1 VTGRAV
7 PVRRSAENG
16 GPAGSDTR
24 TGPWLAA
31 SRRAS
36 GDPAEG
42 SRSGLPSRVDR
53 TGTGPAAAWPP
64 GALATLTVAVAARA
78 SAVRASSGSEG
89 PGSTSKSMP
98 LIKLG
103 KPYLSQRLDI
113 RREPGHSG
121 RSRARAGVLRVGA
134 RVLSGRAAGEGDRA
148 DAADVQ
154 LGGIRHRA
162 GAPVGKPRGKQRR
175 ERRLVVRFKLVGEPR
190 RQPGEPGARVLGGAR
205 VRRRVEVDRELPFVD
220 DVPAGLGQP
229 RRPVRAER
237 RQLLGV
243 RAAERRKH
251 AILETGPA
259 EAKVRPQKAQRLREL
274 RDRDQ
279 AARAGRG

>member
-64 GALATLTVAVAARA
+64 GALATLTLAVAARA

-89 PGSTSKSMP
+89 PGSTSKSMC

-113 RREPGHSG
+113 RREPGHSD
-121 RSRARAGVLRVGA
+121 RSRARVAQRRRRESDRRPAPPGRHFLAGRAGWIINYRWRPPIQGSLKEDEHDRCGDHGGERLRVSRVAALARRPDLVLR
-134 RVLSGRAAGEGDRA
+134 
-148 DAADVQ
+148 
-154 LGGIRHRA
+154 
-162 GAPVGKPRGKQRR
+162 
-175 ERRLVVRFKLVGEPR
+175 
-190 RQPGEPGARVLGGAR
+190 
-205 VRRRVEVDRELPFVD
+205 
-220 DVPAGLGQP
+220 
-229 RRPVRAER
+229 
-237 RQLLGV
+237 LL
-243 RAAERRKH
+243 H
-251 AILETGPA
+251 P
-259 EAKVRPQKAQRLREL
+259 
-274 RDRDQ
+274 
-279 AARAGRG
+279 